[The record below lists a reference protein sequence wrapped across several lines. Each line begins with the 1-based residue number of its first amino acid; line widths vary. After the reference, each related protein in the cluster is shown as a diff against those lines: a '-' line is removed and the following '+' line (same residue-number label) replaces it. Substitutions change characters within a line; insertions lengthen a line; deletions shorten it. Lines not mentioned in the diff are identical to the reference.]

1 MTSRYGRARP
11 QTGLG
16 RLGMSWLPW
25 YPVYSKAVEGA
36 ALGAQEQVGASVA
49 EAWVLFQH
57 VWHEALPGS
66 KGWTNILRRGRMR
79 QTLLP
84 GYHGV
89 GCSTI
94 GSLTEGSSGGMG
106 HPSVVQDNDWDK
118 EGSCEQ
124 GAANAQELG
133 VGTGP
138 EGIWA
143 GHRQQE

>member
-1 MTSRYGRARP
+1 M
-11 QTGLG
+11 
-16 RLGMSWLPW
+16 
-25 YPVYSKAVEGA
+25 
-36 ALGAQEQVGASVA
+36 A

-57 VWHEALPGS
+57 VWHEAPPGS
-66 KGWTNILRRGRMR
+66 MGWTNILRRGRMQ

-89 GCSTI
+89 GCSAI
-94 GSLTEGSSGGMG
+94 GSLTEGSSVGMG

>member
-1 MTSRYGRARP
+1 MAGP
-11 QTGLG
+11 GH
-16 RLGMSWLPW
+16 RLALADWGCHGYHGTRSTPRLW
-25 YPVYSKAVEGA
+25 SSGEGA